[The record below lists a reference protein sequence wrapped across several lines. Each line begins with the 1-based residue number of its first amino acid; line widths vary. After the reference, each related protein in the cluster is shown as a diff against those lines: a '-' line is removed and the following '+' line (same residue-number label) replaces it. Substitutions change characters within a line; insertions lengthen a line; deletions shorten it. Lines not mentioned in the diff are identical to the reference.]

1 MNIEDKLKSKRDKI
15 KELDGK
21 INILNK
27 RKSKLNSEIFLL
39 EAKLKAE
46 KYEKLEISLKNSGLT
61 LEDLIKKASSGDL

>member
-15 KELDGK
+15 KELDEK

-61 LEDLIKKASSGDL
+61 LEDLIKKASNGDL